1 MFLYRTQS
9 GECQPMKGNE
19 TCFEFKKVHGAC
31 SCKTTRWWRWSLE
44 AWRKFLPFFWV
55 RCVWKLETR
64 HGCEHD
70 FVLFVPVALFI
81 LNVLVERFPHWCFFC
96 RIVSPLDG
104 KPPRRSQF
112 LSDSLVARIA
122 LLTENLQGLVAA
134 QSSRTWIFM
143 FVACKNLDRL

>member
-1 MFLYRTQS
+1 MDANMISFFLFQLPYLFWMF
-9 GECQPMKGNE
+9 
-19 TCFEFKKVHGAC
+19 
-31 SCKTTRWWRWSLE
+31 WSNG
-44 AWRKFLPFFWV
+44 FHIDVFFV
-55 RCVWKLETR
+55 
-64 HGCEHD
+64 
-70 FVLFVPVALFI
+70 VLLGP
-81 LNVLVERFPHWCFFC
+81 P
-96 RIVSPLDG
+96 DG